1 LSEYPEQVEAA
12 LGGDPLSL
20 RADCVNCFALCCVV
34 PAFSASADF
43 AINKPSGQPCP
54 NLQADFN
61 CGIHT
66 RLRKEGF
73 QGCTAYDCFG
83 AGQKVSQVTF
93 NGHDWRQSPRI
104 AKQMFAVFPIM
115 RDLHELLWYLT
126 QALELQPARPLHL
139 EVSRALE
146 QTRLL
151 THKNPDALLELDMS
165 AHRREVN
172 ALLLRVSELVRV
184 EIRNK
189 KDHRGADLIAADLQN
204 ANLRGASLR
213 GAYLI
218 GADLRCADLRM
229 ADLTGADFRG
239 ANLSGADLSDSIFL
253 IQAQLEAASGDTETK
268 LPASLTRPLHWS
280 PSAHVRAVV
289 TTGAHRLPVL
299 GGQGT

>member
-1 LSEYPEQVEAA
+1 VSKSATGLQ
-12 LGGDPLSL
+12 L
-20 RADCVNCFALCCVV
+20 RH
-34 PAFSASADF
+34 S
-43 AINKPSGQPCP
+43 
-54 NLQADFN
+54 
-61 CGIHT
+61 HT
-66 RLRKEGF
+66 PQEEGFPGLHRLRLLWG
-73 QGCTAYDCFG
+73 G
-83 AGQKVSQVTF
+83 AESLPGTF
-93 NGHDWRQSPRI
+93 NGQDWRQSPRI
-104 AKQMFAVFPIM
+104 AKQMFAVFPIV

-126 QALELQPARPLHL
+126 EALKLQPAGPLHRD
-139 EVSRALE
+139 VSRALE

-151 THKNPDALLELDMS
+151 THKSPDALLELDVS

-172 ALLLRVSELVRV
+172 ALLLRVSDLVRV

-189 KDHRGADLIAADLQN
+189 KDHRGADLIGADLQDTD
-204 ANLRGASLR
+204 LRGASLR

-253 IQAQLEAASGDTETK
+253 IQAQLDAAKGDADTK
-268 LPASLTRPLHWS
+268 LPASRTRPPHWS

-289 TTGAHRLPVL
+289 TPGAHPLPGL